1 MASSTRLAFPI
12 RLAVG
17 RSPLK
22 PPAPAPGAS
31 RTSDSIRS
39 SVWSGSLKPS
49 RAKNLM
55 PLSWYGLWLALIT
68 TPASARIDSV
78 MKAIPGVGSGPVSI
92 TSTPMEQMPE
102 AIACSSM

>member
-1 MASSTRLAFPI
+1 MASSTRLALPM

-22 PPAPAPGAS
+22 SSSPAAAPS
-31 RTSDSIRS
+31 STSCSMRS
-39 SVWSGSLKPS
+39 SVSSGSLKPS
-49 RAKNLM
+49 RPKNLM

-78 MKAIPGVGSGPVSI
+78 MKAMPGVGSGPMSI

-102 AIACSSM
+102 AMACSSM